1 MADVSSSA
9 TTAGLWALLN
19 HGLPR
24 GETAGVPAATGRDNV
39 DAALDGVSLPRL
51 DSAQDLALPADAD
64 WRLWDGE
71 PGSGYGYLPNA
82 STLSLR
88 HAPSFDALQLL
99 AAEDGEKAAHAING
113 DQRAT
118 TLRTHLAVQEDRT
131 DDDDGIYS
139 PVLRVTRRDSANM

>member
-19 HGLPR
+19 PGLPR
-24 GETAGVPAATGRDNV
+24 VETV
-39 DAALDGVSLPRL
+39 GVSAPASRDSIDATPSAVVQVDL
-51 DSAQDLALPADAD
+51 DTVHDVALPEDAD

-71 PGSGYGYLPNA
+71 PESGYGYLPNA
-82 STLSLR
+82 STLGLR
-88 HAPSFDALQLL
+88 HAPSLDALQLL
-99 AAEDGEKAAHAING
+99 VAEDGEKAAHAING

-118 TLRTHLAVQEDRT
+118 TLRTHLAVQEDRP

>member
-1 MADVSSSA
+1 MADISSSA

-19 HGLPR
+19 QGLPR
-24 GETAGVPAATGRDNV
+24 VEMAGVPAAT
-39 DAALDGVSLPRL
+39 DATSKVASLAP
-51 DSAQDLALPADAD
+51 SVPDLALPADAD

-71 PGSGYGYLPNA
+71 LESGYGYLPNA
-82 STLSLR
+82 STLGLS
-88 HAPSFDALQLL
+88 HAPSFDPLQLPV
-99 AAEDGEKAAHAING
+99 AEDGEKPAHAING

-118 TLRTHLAVQEDRT
+118 TLRTHLAVQEDRP